1 MKSSFIGID
10 FVKTAVNQV
19 HSDIHHVIAGEVSAL
34 HRVVNALFG
43 WLDEFARNCAALDL
57 VLEHKTFAG
66 RGLDLQLD
74 VRVLAAAAGLLLENL
89 LAGSGLRNGLAISDL
104 RFADVGFDAELALH
118 PKPT

>member
-1 MKSSFIGID
+1 MKSPLIGID
-10 FVKTAVNQV
+10 FVKAAVNQMHFNV
-19 HSDIHHVIAGEVSAL
+19 HHVIAGEVSAL

-74 VRVLAAAAGLLLENL
+74 VRVLAAAAGLLLEYL
-89 LAGSGLRNGLAISDL
+89 LAGSGLRNGVSISIL
-104 RFADVGFDAELALH
+104 RFAGVSFG
-118 PKPT
+118 